1 MSRKSKSSAAPRT
14 AWDVAEEVP
23 RAGIPSTDAL
33 ARRMRWN
40 RRVIWLVLAAF
51 PLMALS
57 LFVTAT
63 SLKAANARG
72 TGAVTVDTAGRST
85 AMSAVTD
92 WLTGKP
98 QPLPGGSL
106 VSWDSS
112 SVLPAYA
119 PGPSD
124 AKTDKAPPVLTEH
137 SLTVRDAS
145 GSMFVVQVLVASDT
159 LGQFSVVGSPSVLP
173 VAPSSSWATGVSPW
187 PNNPPATA
195 SDTVVTAV
203 NAWSDAFASG
213 DPAKL
218 RVTVGDPNSDH
229 AYMPLTGVV
238 SAKAAVGAA
247 AWRLDDQGKATSTML
262 VQVTVQFVWPGTDTK
277 AAGAAPATYDL
288 LVDGANSGAP
298 RVVAWGGAGTGPVL
312 VAYQNAVLGLQ
323 LEAAPVPVATQ
334 SAPAPSS
341 AATQAGTN

>member
-1 MSRKSKSSAAPRT
+1 MSRKLKTSTSPRT
-14 AWDVAEEVP
+14 AWDEAEEVP
-23 RAGIPSTDAL
+23 RAGIASTDAL
-33 ARRMRWN
+33 ARRMCWN
-40 RRVIWLVLAAF
+40 RRVIWMVLAAF
-51 PLMALS
+51 PIMALS

-72 TGAVTVDTAGRST
+72 AAVAVVSTAGRST

-92 WLTGKP
+92 WLAGKP

-112 SVLPAYA
+112 SVLPAYV
-119 PGPSD
+119 PGPAD
-124 AKTDKAPPVLTEH
+124 AKTDKVSPVLTEH

-145 GSMFVVQVLVASDT
+145 GSMFVVQVLVASDD
-159 LGQFSVVGSPSVLP
+159 LGQFSAVGSPSVLP
-173 VAPSSSWATGVSPW
+173 VAPSSSWAAGVSPW

-203 NAWSDAFASG
+203 NAWVDAFASG

-238 SAKAAVGAA
+238 GAKAAVNSA

-277 AAGAAPATYDL
+277 QAGAAPATYDL
-288 LVDGANSGAP
+288 LVVGANSGAP

-312 VAYQNAVLGLQ
+312 VAYQNAVVGLQ
-323 LEAAPVPVATQ
+323 LEAAPVPVATP
-334 SAPAPSS
+334 SAPAPT
-341 AATQAGTN
+341 ATSQAGTN